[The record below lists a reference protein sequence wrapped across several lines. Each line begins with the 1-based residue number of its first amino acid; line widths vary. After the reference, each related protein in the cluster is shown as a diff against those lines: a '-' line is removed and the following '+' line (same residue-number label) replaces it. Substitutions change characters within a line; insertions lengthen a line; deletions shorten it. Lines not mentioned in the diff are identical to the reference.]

1 MIGRRPKGL
10 RQFLF
15 AKSYNKDTMIR
26 TKEEYKEALSFIEK
40 DLDLY
45 DYDLSDKMSS
55 LEYNVYLQDTQYYL
69 NMLYEKMRSVEDMI
83 EFLDYYTRE
92 KYRKLSEICDKAE
105 QFIST
110 MKDYNESDKRY
121 DSAVSVEWDND
132 DLLAV
137 YDRDGQPLKHG
148 NIINDGPILPAYRV
162 VESFSPESVTRTLS
176 AEEMPLLPYSDNLDK
191 AIESGMYKVA
201 YETTNS
207 ELTSINDIIQ
217 FNFKETDIEKINSI
231 NYNLFDSR
239 NIQVKISYIS
249 EKKAISMKL
258 KLVNF
263 VDTEESINI
272 DSYTNSFLNK
282 VNLENDT
289 GFNTEKTVSKNIDR
303 IRKLYESKN
312 DKEYIQ
318 AIQEYQQARITQ
330 DKMLSRNGIR

>member
-10 RQFLF
+10 RPFLF
-15 AKSYNKDTMIR
+15 VKSYNKDTMIR
-26 TKEEYKEALSFIEK
+26 TQEEYKEALSFIEK

-69 NMLYEKMRSVEDMI
+69 NMLYEKMRSIEDMI

-105 QFIST
+105 QFILT

-121 DSAVSVEWDND
+121 DSAVSVEWESDN
-132 DLLAV
+132 LLV
-137 YDRDGQPLKHG
+137 IYDRDGQPLKHG
-148 NIINDGPILPAYRV
+148 NITNNGSILPAYKV
-162 VESFSPESVTRTLS
+162 TECFSPKSVTRVMNT
-176 AEEMPLLPYSDNLDK
+176 EEMPLIPYSDNLDR
-191 AIESGMYKVA
+191 INETGIYKVA
-201 YETTNS
+201 YETTSS
-207 ELTSINDIIQ
+207 EVSSINDTIQ
-217 FNFKETDIEKINSI
+217 FNFEESEIEKINSI
-231 NYNLFDSR
+231 NYNLFDYR
-239 NIQVKISYIS
+239 NIPVKISYIP

-258 KLVNF
+258 TLVNF
-263 VDTEESINI
+263 VDAEESIDI

-312 DKEYIQ
+312 DKEYVQ
-318 AIQEYQQARITQ
+318 SIQEYQSSRNTQ
-330 DKMLSRNGIR
+330 DKMLSRNGVR